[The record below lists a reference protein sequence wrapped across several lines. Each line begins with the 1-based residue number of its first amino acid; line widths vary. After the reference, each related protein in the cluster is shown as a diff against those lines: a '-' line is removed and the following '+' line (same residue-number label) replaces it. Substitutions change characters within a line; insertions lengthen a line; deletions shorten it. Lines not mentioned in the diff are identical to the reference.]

1 MFGVLGVYN
10 FSWYAK
16 SFVDHILK
24 SVLPNMK
31 PCVLPNISCI
41 ICWDWMLWI
50 AQKKMKTSVTHD
62 KGRLDYKSVKWNDK
76 KLTRSTTF
84 NHAKAFRPKA
94 IYLWNTWSA
103 TMTCKIYLPR
113 FPTFLLDHRSPLLHN
128 GAKEFMKSLGVLRH
142 FLGPTFHIGLE
153 LTLMNTGQ

>member
-1 MFGVLGVYN
+1 
-10 FSWYAK
+10 
-16 SFVDHILK
+16 
-24 SVLPNMK
+24 
-31 PCVLPNISCI
+31 
-41 ICWDWMLWI
+41 
-50 AQKKMKTSVTHD
+50 MKTSITHD

-153 LTLMNTGQ
+153 LMLMNTGQ

>member
-1 MFGVLGVYN
+1 MRDF
-10 FSWYAK
+10 
-16 SFVDHILK
+16 ILRIGIK
-24 SVLPNMK
+24 IVEVGCYEQLRKNP
-31 PCVLPNISCI
+31 
-41 ICWDWMLWI
+41 
-50 AQKKMKTSVTHD
+50 KTSITYD

-128 GAKEFMKSLGVLRH
+128 GAEAIIKSYL
-142 FLGPTFHIGLE
+142 F
-153 LTLMNTGQ
+153 

>member
-1 MFGVLGVYN
+1 MN
-10 FSWYAK
+10 S
-16 SFVDHILK
+16 SE
-24 SVLPNMK
+24 
-31 PCVLPNISCI
+31 
-41 ICWDWMLWI
+41 
-50 AQKKMKTSVTHD
+50 KKMKTSITHD

-128 GAKEFMKSLGVLRH
+128 GAKAIIKSACHNQSSFDVTKLANFQMISV
-142 FLGPTFHIGLE
+142 
-153 LTLMNTGQ
+153 TGI